1 MQSGTGLGL
10 SISQKLVT
18 LMGGELNVTS
28 TLGKGSNFWLEISLP
43 VYISLT
49 PISLDLED
57 TYYDATPD
65 NTPSRLSS
73 KISTD
78 TCFIPDHPIILELL
92 ELLETGDLS
101 GLQERIRDLG
111 EFDPRLKHFTEEIM
125 ILLRRGQ
132 LRKILNYLNQQMEL

>member
-1 MQSGTGLGL
+1 
-10 SISQKLVT
+10 
-18 LMGGELNVTS
+18 
-28 TLGKGSNFWLEISLP
+28 
-43 VYISLT
+43 
-49 PISLDLED
+49 
-57 TYYDATPD
+57 YYDATPD